1 MPGSMTVS
9 LRINADGSAAITNLK
24 QVQGAVD
31 GVGKKG
37 KEASTGV
44 NELAKSLQGM
54 AITAGAALSVSALAQ
69 SFIQANVESQRLA
82 KGLTAVTG
90 STGAGAAEM
99 QYLQATADKLG
110 LSLAAAAPAYVNL
123 TAATKGT
130 RLEGQATKDIFE
142 AVSLAMAK
150 LGKSSA
156 DTQGALLA
164 IEQMVSK
171 GVVSA
176 EELRGQLGERLPGAF
191 RLAAEAMGV
200 TEQELGKMLESGDIL
215 AADLLPRLAQGLNKL
230 YDDGKAV
237 TGLEADWNVL
247 VNAID
252 RVWVSADKAT
262 GATGLLSSAMKAATL
277 QANRWGEALNV
288 IANFQ
293 DGKGFAYGDRD
304 ALASDYAL
312 RAKLLDEYIV
322 KMVDAK
328 AYLDANDLDNSAAR
342 RAEGEA
348 LIARINEIDARTK
361 VVRADV
367 KAARAEA
374 ESTAQKT
381 AASFNDEAIK
391 LYRDH
396 QAAIDANAESMDKLN
411 GHYDKS
417 IAKKAEYKQMEEAV
431 AEAVKLGR
439 MSQAEGQIALE
450 KFAAAQDKA
459 TESAGRHTKALSAEA
474 QTVAEIEKKYGL
486 MAGQLDAVWK
496 LESGRGKTAGTN
508 SERWVKDLA
517 AGEGHLTKIVGQF
530 QMAEGT
536 AKGLGANMK
545 TFNGQ
550 ADAAA
555 KYMAQAAA
563 QGKTLWEQF
572 ATYHGGPNEKA
583 WGEKT
588 RAYADAAVKI
598 VADATGTMQDLG
610 QNTGRIIT
618 DTLNRANAAVQSMIE
633 RYLPAEAAARAYA
646 QAQQDLANSS
656 DFASLSQEKQQ
667 VILAGL
673 KKDYEASQKT
683 ASETAKVWDEMWRN
697 AVKRIDDTFAGMWKN
712 LITGT
717 GNTLDNLKDMLLN
730 WLAEVSYQMLLKPIV
745 VGITTTMLGGTGT
758 ANAASAAGSLLSG
771 GGGGTGSW
779 FSNLSSLFSG
789 NSLGT
794 SIAKGLNGLFGA
806 FGEVSHSVQGFL
818 GNLASAS
825 NWSLAGGG
833 ILGSI
838 AGNLLFGKKGFGS
851 IGSSIGSSLGSI
863 AAAGMAFGP
872 VGVLVGGLL
881 GGLAGGALGSLFGG
895 NKEPRPG
902 AYAAITHNG
911 LGMLEDN
918 VGVKGAFGLTFG
930 MSDIGTK
937 NLDAEEMRA
946 TFEGFAKVS
955 EVLAQ
960 FYGKDVAAQVEASLK
975 KASEEG
981 WSKNGIMRLAMDAN
995 EAFDIMFTQ
1004 IIDHAAATG
1013 DALAIVMKAITGDL
1027 TGTAEEMANQI
1038 EISMQAAAV
1047 AVGFAE
1053 ALQGQ
1058 DLAKTLKLDGTV
1070 AASALQIVDYA
1081 NAMKT
1086 AGETTGAAIARL
1098 VLNLGAFDQALTLT
1112 GTQTD
1117 AVGMDFV
1124 NLANALADAADQAK
1138 IGMAGLAQLQA
1149 AYYAHFFTEEERA
1162 IKTRD
1167 EVLKA
1172 IEKWNTENGRLGD
1185 AAITTSEQFR
1195 KYIESLDLQTE
1206 AGRKAYIDAMKM
1218 VGAFITLDEAL
1229 KILKNTLDKLPT
1241 DIEAARK
1248 ALTDLMHELDPTA
1261 NAAAQKAKNDAKN
1274 ALLAAGYQGDF
1285 TGPSIAAFLKQLL
1298 AMDDSALEAYK
1309 ALLKLQDGILALA
1322 KIAEQ
1327 RAQMNVRLIE
1337 LTQGREAALAAQRAL
1352 ELAALDPSL
1361 RALQQR
1367 IWLLEDEAAALNEL
1381 NGIMDRIY
1389 NAIGADDL
1397 ARELQ
1402 RKLELAAADA
1412 RNRPFLLLLYQIE
1425 DEQRARQKQL
1435 EAEKTAL
1442 AAAHTARM
1450 EALAQEREATQELL
1464 TTAQGLL
1471 SSIQSA
1477 LSSLRSELPLDEI
1490 NLARSRRALAEW
1502 ASAKQLPD
1510 QKSLDR
1516 AITGIGGDDAKNYA
1530 TASAY
1535 LLAKQ
1540 GDLVNLLTL
1549 EQLAQTKVSDAEK
1562 LLQSLDDL
1570 QSALTKQHE
1579 AAMAALDAK
1588 YALDEDWKKRQLDL
1602 LNELLAKMYPD
1613 QAPADRMPMKY
1624 QLPPVPKDDQER
1636 QDKRFGDVIAEIAL
1650 LRRDMANLSAAQI
1663 APLKSLDDRVKKW
1676 DLDGLPGERDA
1687 AEMSYLR
1694 AA

>member
-1 MPGSMTVS
+1 MAAGATT
-9 LRINADGSAAITNLK
+9 LQIRINADGSAAITNLK

-54 AITAGAALSVSALAQ
+54 AITAGAALSVSALAR
-69 SFIQANVESQRLA
+69 SFITANVESQRLA

-90 STGAGAAEM
+90 STTAGAAEM
-99 QYLQATADKLG
+99 AYLQATADRLG
-110 LSLAAAAPAYVNL
+110 LSLKAAAPAYVNL

-200 TEQELGKMLESGDIL
+200 TEQKLGEMLASGEIL
-215 AADLLPRLAQGLNKL
+215 ATDLLPRLVQGLNKL
-230 YDDGKAV
+230 YDDGKQV
-237 TGLEADWNVL
+237 TGLEADWNLL
-247 VNAID
+247 VNALD
-252 RVWVSADKAT
+252 RFLVSADKAT
-262 GATGLLSSAMKAATL
+262 GITGALSSAMQVAAGIASSFADTLDAISNFNAGIGFRTFQDDLAKYGVTL
-277 QANRWGEALNV
+277 QASNKA
-288 IANFQ
+288 
-293 DGKGFAYGDRD
+293 
-304 ALASDYAL
+304 
-312 RAKLLDEYIV
+312 LDEYVAARKRADDLKPITAFGIADDAANDADEALAKFQKLRV
-322 KMVDAK
+322 AAYELRKGLDETDAAAK
-328 AYLDANDLDNSAAR
+328 A
-342 RAEGEA
+342 
-348 LIARINEIDARTK
+348 TK
-361 VVRADV
+361 QSLAMTVGD
-367 KAARAEA
+367 
-374 ESTAQKT
+374 
-381 AASFNDEAIK
+381 DAIK

-396 QAAIDANAESMDKLN
+396 QAAIDANAASMDKLN
-411 GHYDKS
+411 GQYDKS
-417 IAKKAEYKQMEEAV
+417 IAKKAEYQKMEEAV
-431 AEAVKLGR
+431 AEAIKLGR
-439 MSQAEGQIALE
+439 MTQEEGQAALE
-450 KFAAAQDKA
+450 NFAAAQDKA
-459 TESAGRHTKALSAEA
+459 TESAGRHSKALSAEA
-474 QTVAEIEKKYGL
+474 QTVAALEQQYGL
-486 MAGQLDAVWK
+486 YKGQLDAIWK
-496 LESGRGKTAGTN
+496 LESNRGKGAGVE
-508 SERWVKDLA
+508 SARWVQDLA
-517 AGEGHLTKIVGQF
+517 AGSGHMTKIVGEF
-530 QMAEGT
+530 QMAEST
-536 AKGLGANMK
+536 AKGLGANMG

-550 ADAAA
+550 AEAAA
-555 KYMAQAAA
+555 KYLAQAAA

-572 ATYHGGPNEKA
+572 AYYHGGPNEKA

-610 QNTGRIIT
+610 QNTGQVIT
-618 DTLNRANAAVQSMIE
+618 AALDNANAAVQRMIE

-646 QAQQDLANSS
+646 EAQQALALSS
-656 DFASLSQEKQQ
+656 DFASLSQEKQA

-683 ASETAKVWDEMWRN
+683 ASQTAKVWETMWEN
-697 AVKRIDDTFAGMWKN
+697 AVKRIDDTFASLWEN

-717 GNTLDNLKDMLLN
+717 GNTLSNVKDMLLK

-745 VGITTTMLGGTGT
+745 VGVTTTLLGGTSTASVAGQVASGSSGT
-758 ANAASAAGSLLSG
+758 SG
-771 GGGGTGSW
+771 I

-789 NSLGT
+789 NSLGS
-794 SIAKGLNGLFGA
+794 SIAKGLNGIFGA
-806 FGEVSHSVQGFL
+806 FGDVSHSVQGFL

-838 AGNLLFGKKGFGS
+838 AGNLLFGNKGFGS

-895 NKEPRPG
+895 DKEPRPG

-911 LGMLEDN
+911 TGMLEDN

-995 EAFDIMFTQ
+995 EAFDLMFTQ
-1004 IIDHAAATG
+1004 VIDHAAATG
-1013 DALAIVMKAITGDL
+1013 DALAIVMKAIVGDL
-1027 TGTAEEMANQI
+1027 TGTAEDMANQI
-1038 EISMQAAAV
+1038 EISMQSAAL

-1053 ALQGQ
+1053 ALKGQ
-1058 DLAKTLKLDGTV
+1058 DMEKTLELDGSLV
-1070 AASALQIVDYA
+1070 ENALKIVDYA
-1081 NAMKT
+1081 NAMKQS
-1086 AGETTGAAIARL
+1086 GETTGEAIARL
-1098 VLNLGAFDQALTLT
+1098 VLNLGVFDQSLTLT
-1112 GTQTD
+1112 GNNID
-1117 AVGMDFV
+1117 ATGMAFV
-1124 NLANALADAADQAK
+1124 DLANALADAADEAK
-1138 IGMAGLAQLQA
+1138 IGMDGLAQLQA

-1167 EVLKA
+1167 EMLKA
-1172 IEKWNTENGRLGD
+1172 IAKWNTENGRMGD
-1185 AAITTSEQFR
+1185 TAITTSAQFR
-1195 KYIESLDLQTE
+1195 KYIESLDLQTAE
-1206 AGRKAYIDAMKM
+1206 GRKAYVEAMKM
-1218 VGAFITLDEAL
+1218 VGVFITLDEAL
-1229 KILKNTLDKLPT
+1229 KLLGDTLDKLPS
-1241 DIEAARK
+1241 DIEVLRK
-1248 ALTDLMHELDPTA
+1248 ALKDLMIALDPTQDID
-1261 NAAAQKAKNDAKN
+1261 AQKAKDDAKN
-1274 ALLAAGYQGDF
+1274 ALLNAGYRGDF
-1285 TGPSIAAFLKQLL
+1285 TAQSIAEFLRQLL
-1298 AMDDSALEAYK
+1298 ALDDSALEAYK
-1309 ALLKLQDGILALA
+1309 ALMKMQEGILALA

-1327 RAQMNVRLIE
+1327 RAQMEVRLLE
-1337 LTQGREAALAAQRAL
+1337 LTQGREAALAAQRAR

-1361 RALQQR
+1361 RELQKR
-1367 IWLLEDEAAALNEL
+1367 IWLLEDEANALNEL
-1381 NGIMDRIY
+1381 NGVLDRIY
-1389 NAIGADDL
+1389 GALGEDDL

-1402 RKLELAAADA
+1402 RRLELAAADE
-1412 RNRPFLLLLYQIE
+1412 RNRPFLELLYQIE
-1425 DEQRARQKQL
+1425 DEQRARQKML
-1435 EAEKTAL
+1435 EAEKNAL
-1442 AAAHTARM
+1442 EAAHVARM
-1450 EALAQEREATQELL
+1450 ESLAQEREATQELL
-1464 TTAQGLL
+1464 TAAQGLL
-1471 SSIQSA
+1471 SSIKSA
-1477 LSSLRSELPLDEI
+1477 LSNLRNQLPLDEI

-1502 ASAKQLPD
+1502 ASAKRLPD
-1510 QKSLDR
+1510 QVALDR
-1516 AITGIGGDDAKNYA
+1516 AITGISGDSADNYV

-1535 LLAKQ
+1535 RLAKQ
-1540 GDLVNLLTL
+1540 GDLANLLTL
-1549 EQLAQTKVSDAEK
+1549 EQLAQTQVSDAER
-1562 LLQSLDDL
+1562 LLKSLDDL
-1570 QSALTKQHE
+1570 QSSLTKQHE

-1602 LNELLAKMYPD
+1602 LNALLKKLYPD
-1613 QAPADRMPMKY
+1613 QAPADSKPIGEP
-1624 QLPPVPKDDQER
+1624 LPPAPQDSQER
-1636 QDKRFGDVIAEIAL
+1636 QDKNFDALLAEIAL
-1650 LRRDMANLSAAQI
+1650 LRRDMATLSAAQI
-1663 APLKSLDDRVKKW
+1663 QPLKSLDDRVKKW
-1676 DLDGLPGERDA
+1676 DLDGLPSERDA
-1687 AEMSYLR
+1687 GDVALLR